1 MKLPPARF
9 TLRQFDGDELNV
21 SREADTATRYSVG
34 AEARLEVS
42 LRSKT
47 RGLANR
53 RLETFWGFELTRH
66 HGHRKHTGSPYSGRY
81 ASQASGRAPS
91 ISVIECQ
98 DHSDCPE

>member
-1 MKLPPARF
+1 MFKDEVPPARF
-9 TLRQFDGDELNV
+9 TLRQFDGDDLNV

-53 RLETFWGFELTRH
+53 RLETFLRIRADQTPWPPKA
-66 HGHRKHTGSPYSGRY
+66 HRV
-81 ASQASGRAPS
+81 AS
-91 ISVIECQ
+91 
-98 DHSDCPE
+98 